1 MRRFR
6 EAVLVA
12 LAVAALPVAG
22 VAATASSAATTTEP
36 ARTSTSLSA
45 TPNASKAGGY
55 VTFKGET
62 NYILN
67 GRWADLPNSTVTIL
81 YLVRG
86 TTTWHTFAQF
96 KTNSTG
102 NYSQRYRF
110 NFKTAV
116 HFHARVEPTASTT
129 RSYSPLVDV
138 VPLTVY
144 ANCTAM
150 HTTYKHGVGRTG
162 ARDHVTSGTPV
173 TTFFVSTALYDANTK
188 LDRDKDGVACEA
200 P

>member
-1 MRRFR
+1 
-6 EAVLVA
+6 L
-12 LAVAALPVAG
+12 
-22 VAATASSAATTTEP
+22 
-36 ARTSTSLSA
+36 A
-45 TPNASKAGGY
+45 TPNASNAGGY

-62 NYILN
+62 NDILN

-81 YLVRG
+81 YLMRG

-96 KTNSTG
+96 TTNSTG

-110 NFKTAV
+110 NFTTTV
-116 HFHARVEPTASTT
+116 HFHARVEPTPFTA

-144 ANCTAM
+144 ANCTAL
-150 HTTYKHGVGRTG
+150 HTTYQHGVAGTG

-173 TTFFVSTALYDANTK
+173 TSFFVSSALYDANTK

-200 P
+200 H

>member
-1 MRRFR
+1 
-6 EAVLVA
+6 
-12 LAVAALPVAG
+12 
-22 VAATASSAATTTEP
+22 
-36 ARTSTSLSA
+36 
-45 TPNASKAGGY
+45 

-110 NFKTAV
+110 NFKTTV
-116 HFHARVEPTASTT
+116 HFHARVEPTASTA

-138 VPLTVY
+138 VLLRVF

-150 HTTYKHGVGRTG
+150 HTPYKHGVGRTG
-162 ARDHVTSGTPV
+162 AREHVTSGEPV
-173 TTFFVSTALYDANTK
+173 TTFFVSTALYNANGR
-188 LDRDKDGVACEA
+188 LDRDKDSVACEQH
-200 P
+200 

>member
-1 MRRFR
+1 MRGDSLKR
-6 EAVLVA
+6 VLAA
-12 LAVAALPVAG
+12 LAAAIVPVVG
-22 VAATASSAATTTEP
+22 VAAAASSATTVPAT
-36 ARTSTSLSA
+36 TSTSLSA
-45 TPNASKAGGY
+45 TPNATKTGDY

-86 TTTWHTFAQF
+86 TTSWHTFAQF

-110 NFKTAV
+110 TFKTTV
-116 HFHARVEPTASTT
+116 HFHARVEPTASTG

-138 VPLTVY
+138 VLLT
-144 ANCTAM
+144 AFPNCTAM
-150 HTTYKHGVGRTG
+150 HATYKHGVGRAG
-162 ARDHVTSGTPV
+162 AHDHVTSGQPV
-173 TTFFVSTALYDANTK
+173 TTFFSSTALYNANTK

-200 P
+200 H